1 MPVLR
6 NRPGRH
12 RSPRRTL
19 SVALCLTV
27 ASLAPVLGGAVAHA
41 DPQATIASKA
51 AEARRI
57 AAQIDANGNRISILD
72 EQYDQARIN
81 IANADQAL
89 ADAQKRIASA
99 QRDTRRLTS
108 MIEGRAAELYTQ
120 AGSSGPF
127 PELDASSVQEL
138 GARTKYSD
146 AAAQHD
152 DNLIGDLSAAR
163 ELLSQRQG
171 QLKKARAKAEAQK
184 NALDKQRSE
193 VAAASARQEQLL
205 KQVKGE
211 LGHLIDQEAARRAR
225 AAHAAA
231 MAAYN
236 ERVAQAQASQ
246 NISGSGGRSV
256 HLDTNIGPDAP
267 NVPAPSGGAAA
278 AIAAAKAQLGKPY
291 QYAAVGPD
299 SFDCSGLTMF
309 AWRAAGVSLPHSSSA
324 QYASLPHV
332 SPSAAAPGDLFFFG
346 SPIHH
351 VGMYLG
357 GGMMIE
363 APHTGAVVRIRPA
376 FRGDL
381 VGAARPG

>member
-1 MPVLR
+1 
-6 NRPGRH
+6 
-12 RSPRRTL
+12 
-19 SVALCLTV
+19 
-27 ASLAPVLGGAVAHA
+27 
-41 DPQATIASKA
+41 
-51 AEARRI
+51 
-57 AAQIDANGNRISILD
+57 
-72 EQYDQARIN
+72 
-81 IANADQAL
+81 
-89 ADAQKRIASA
+89 
-99 QRDTRRLTS
+99 
-108 MIEGRAAELYTQ
+108 MIEGRAAELCTQ
-120 AGSSGPF
+120 AGSGGPF

-152 DNLIGDLSAAR
+152 DNLIGDLNAAR
-163 ELLSQRQG
+163 ELLGQRQG
-171 QLKKARAKAEAQK
+171 DLKKARAKAEAEK
-184 NALDKQRSE
+184 NALDRQRSE
-193 VAAASARQEQLL
+193 VNAASARQEQLL

-211 LGHLIDQEAARRAR
+211 LGRLIDQESARRAR
-225 AAHAAA
+225 AARAAA

-246 NISGSGGRSV
+246 GVSGSGRSV
-256 HLDTNIGPDAP
+256 HLDTNIGPPDP

-291 QYAAVGPD
+291 RYAAVGPD